1 MYIYACIKDYVSK
14 KYDIDDM
21 IKKGVSRLT
30 DSERPAE
37 LDPAKLND
45 LVLVCGSGGG
55 GCMFF
60 VCTLVWV
67 LPTVYYAEYRST
79 FAGITNILCINTH
92 QNVYNIVVLY
102 SLKKDGP
109 ITIAHNII
117 LFHFDRSRQASPS
130 TSTK

>member
-60 VCTLVWV
+60 C
-67 LPTVYYAEYRST
+67 VYSCLGFTYGLLCR
-79 FAGITNILCINTH
+79 IQINICRN
-92 QNVYNIVVLY
+92 N
-102 SLKKDGP
+102 
-109 ITIAHNII
+109 
-117 LFHFDRSRQASPS
+117 
-130 TSTK
+130 